1 MKKIF
6 LILITTIL
14 FSGCVGISTYNNL
27 KTEYSYLKFNNK
39 PNKTKGLF
47 NINGCYKRN
56 LDTNFTSYFMFF
68 EDGSY
73 THQVVFDTN
82 NNIIGYST
90 EGVYQLFGDT
100 IKIQMID
107 KGVGLTV
114 SSYAEKW
121 FKIIDKNTLELIYF
135 AMETTTVENYNSI
148 SYLKPYDLSK
158 YKSLYATFIPLDS
171 IPEFNNGLKKDKFFW
186 EDEKEWKEYMDSL
199 KLKKKNKK

>member
-1 MKKIF
+1 M
-6 LILITTIL
+6 
-14 FSGCVGISTYNNL
+14 
-27 KTEYSYLKFNNK
+27 FNSV
-39 PNKTKGLF
+39 
-47 NINGCYKRN
+47 I
-56 LDTNFTSYFMFF
+56 SYFKEQGIKLNTVSPPSGFK
-68 EDGSY
+68 
-73 THQVVFDTN
+73 
-82 NNIIGYST
+82 
-90 EGVYQLFGDT
+90 VYYNCDSLLFMRGNFGDT

-135 AMETTTVENYNSI
+135 AMETTTVENYKSI
-148 SYLKPYDLSK
+148 SYLKAVDLSK

-186 EDEKEWKEYMDSL
+186 EDEKDWKEYMNSL

>member
-14 FSGCVGISTYNNL
+14 FSACVGITTYNNL
-27 KTEYSYLKFNNK
+27 KNDFSYLKFDNK
-39 PNKTKGLF
+39 PNLTNGLF
-47 NINGCYKRN
+47 NIKGYYALTDK
-56 LDTNFTSYFMFF
+56 TNYTSYFMFF

-73 THQVVFDTN
+73 THQVFFDTN

-90 EGVYQLFGDT
+90 GGVYQLYGDT
-100 IKIQMID
+100 IIVQMID

-114 SSYAEKW
+114 SSYAEIW

-135 AMETTTVENYNSI
+135 AMETTTVENYKSI

-171 IPEFNNGLKKDKFFW
+171 IPEFNNGLKRDKFFW
-186 EDEKEWKEYMDSL
+186 EDEKDWKEYMDSL
-199 KLKKKNKK
+199 KLKKKKNE